1 MTAAQIAQAKAY
13 AEMLDVMAGT
23 IAHAKQLAKVAA
35 FLRAVAKPAPAPV
48 PKIGA

>member
-1 MTAAQIAQAKAY
+1 MTPAQIAQAKAY

-23 IAHAKQLAKVAA
+23 IAHAAQLAKVAA
-35 FLRAVAKPAPAPV
+35 FLRAIAKPSPT